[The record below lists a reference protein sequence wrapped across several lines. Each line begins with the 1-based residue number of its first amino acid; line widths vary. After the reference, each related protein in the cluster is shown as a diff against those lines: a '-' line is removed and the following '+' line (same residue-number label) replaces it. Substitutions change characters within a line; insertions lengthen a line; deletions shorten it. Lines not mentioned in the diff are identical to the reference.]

1 MSKEYY
7 VIDTSSLIDLNK
19 FNPIDLYPSVWKKL
33 ENLINK
39 GQLIAPIEVFNEV
52 TRQDDAVAEWAKK
65 HKSMFKPVTERQAEI
80 VAQILTKYPS
90 IIKPKRQYD
99 ADPWVIALAV
109 ELSKPKQK
117 KLISIKWLVV
127 TEERL
132 KGNTMRIPLICK
144 DFNIEYLK
152 IFDMFR
158 RKGWSF

>member
-1 MSKEYY
+1 MTKEYY

-33 ENLINK
+33 EILINK
-39 GQLIAPIEVFNEV
+39 GQLIAPVEVFNEV

-65 HKSMFKPVTERQAEI
+65 HKSMFKAVTERQTKI

-109 ELSKPKQK
+109 ELTQQIT
-117 KLISIKWLVV
+117 LISIKWLVV

-132 KGNTMRIPLICK
+132 KGNTVRIPLICK